1 MDMGDR
7 DFYLAETSLQL
18 YRCNWSAA
26 VIWYALLTN
35 HYHPSGKVYRDEP
48 LKGGRVMHSSA
59 KVIDSGEG
67 CNERSH
73 IQYNA
78 AATVLLLFTGLE
90 SYSTCRLANSGY
102 FTKLLSV
109 SNSES
114 TLRSHDF
121 CHAGEN
127 FSLIAGN
134 NTTRFSF
141 TFVLFSSYSKVWMPC
156 VVNRE
161 ERWCLSQERDVFTRY
176 HL

>member
-1 MDMGDR
+1 MFLSTTVYD
-7 DFYLAETSLQL
+7 
-18 YRCNWSAA
+18 
-26 VIWYALLTN
+26 ILLVVCPFKN
-35 HYHPSGKVYRDEP
+35 HYHPSGKVYRDRP

-73 IQYNA
+73 IQW
-78 AATVLLLFTGLE
+78 LE

-109 SNSES
+109 SNSEA

-134 NTTRFSF
+134 STTRFSF

-161 ERWCLSQERDVFTRY
+161 ERWCLSQEWDVFTRY